1 MAEIIQEIFCGPPI
15 VIARL
20 GGSTTPLAAY
30 SWAPSPNPRNDDD
43 TVIVT
48 DWSFDI
54 LPDGSLS
61 PFLPSDIRF
70 RDGTLIR
77 PVCPF
82 IEIWARIGAPG
93 SGRESWREVPLT
105 EALLKTAG
113 GDRSALT
120 FTIDARNAKAARRV
134 PNPDLNDWAF
144 SFRSD

>member
-1 MAEIIQEIFCGPPI
+1 MAEIIQEIFCDPPI

-20 GGSTTPLAAY
+20 GGSTAPLEAY
-30 SWAPSPNPRNDDD
+30 SWAPSPNSRNDDD
-43 TVIVT
+43 RVIVP

-105 EALLKTAG
+105 EALLKAAG

-120 FTIDARNAKAARRV
+120 FTIDAGTPRRRGES
-134 PNPDLNDWAF
+134 PIPT
-144 SFRSD
+144 